1 MPQPASDLHRLVE
14 EFRALPADDDRRRA
28 IVAEL
33 GTDDTAVQAAPFL
46 ASVVAD
52 PHEYDLARVEAATI
66 LRLWPP
72 SDPLTARTVARAL
85 LAALGDLDEDL
96 VRQYA
101 VHALGSYADD
111 PAVHKTLAAAVLD
124 SGTGDDGEDEGDDGE
139 DVLVRYNALA
149 ALEEAGPSDARAD
162 VLRALAQDPELG
174 RSAARVLTA
183 WGRAPD
189 DPA

>member
-66 LRLWPP
+66 LRL
-72 SDPLTARTVARAL
+72 
-85 LAALGDLDEDL
+85 
-96 VRQYA
+96 
-101 VHALGSYADD
+101 
-111 PAVHKTLAAAVLD
+111 
-124 SGTGDDGEDEGDDGE
+124 
-139 DVLVRYNALA
+139 
-149 ALEEAGPSDARAD
+149 
-162 VLRALAQDPELG
+162 
-174 RSAARVLTA
+174 
-183 WGRAPD
+183 
-189 DPA
+189 

>member
-85 LAALGDLDEDL
+85 LAALDDLDEDL

>member
-1 MPQPASDLHRLVE
+1 MPQPASDLHLLVE
-14 EFRALPADDDRRRA
+14 GFRALPADDDRRRA
-28 IVAEL
+28 IVAGL

-72 SDPLTARTVARAL
+72 SDPVTARTVARSL
-85 LAALGDLDEDL
+85 LAALDDLDEDL

-124 SGTGDDGEDEGDDGE
+124 SGTGDDGEGDDGE

-174 RSAARVLTA
+174 CSAARVLTA
-183 WGRAPD
+183 WGRALD

>member
-72 SDPLTARTVARAL
+72 SDPVTARTVARAL
-85 LAALGDLDEDL
+85 LAALDDLDEDL

-124 SGTGDDGEDEGDDGE
+124 SGTGDDGE